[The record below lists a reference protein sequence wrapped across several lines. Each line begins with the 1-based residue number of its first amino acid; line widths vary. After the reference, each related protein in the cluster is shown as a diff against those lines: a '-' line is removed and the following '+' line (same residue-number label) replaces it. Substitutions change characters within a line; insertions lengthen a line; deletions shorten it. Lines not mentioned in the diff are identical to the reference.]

1 MPGEE
6 HLRLELSGLR
16 DEVARSRR
24 WVAWWLIA
32 AGVLVVALIGTLIE
46 LRRRAVLEFATVA
59 DVAVK
64 SVPGNDDAAQIEFR
78 PTSVGK
84 IEFTR
89 VASGGSET
97 VVEHIDERSARE
109 ATPRSFTWSGAT
121 RDYKIRVRVRAGF
134 SIVTQEFGPPAP
146 RIESVERF

>member
-1 MPGEE
+1 M
-6 HLRLELSGLR
+6 
-16 DEVARSRR
+16 
-24 WVAWWLIA
+24 IA

-109 ATPRSFTWSGAT
+109 TTPRSFTWSL
-121 RDYKIRVRVRAGF
+121 VRSCQAGN
-134 SIVTQEFGPPAP
+134 SWCDLK
-146 RIESVERF
+146 